1 MYQELKRTLSGVL
14 LGGLCVGLISCG
26 SSNNKGHST
35 RGLNSS
41 AVKAGQGQ
49 DAIPDSDRHLD
60 SDKKNS
66 DPEESK
72 NSDIV
77 IGDDKD
83 DLSLREE
90 LSKMIDG
97 IDPLTSED
105 LQAGNFPVCDTSES
119 ELKDSDHCPTKESIE
134 NGGMAFVCSSQKYK
148 LVNSPDKFVVMNPN
162 ADALWPGSLI
172 QTSPLMSGVLNP
184 VPVSERSPGSV
195 TMTLAA
201 DSQGKFSQKLMR
213 PSLAEATESIR
224 KILSESVSIDTPAK
238 FYYNMHRIYSG
249 EQLSVSM
256 GINLDTSFNFG
267 LQSEFKFNSNDQ
279 KNRILIDFTQ
289 EYFTM
294 AYSPEDGYKGFFTEN
309 IEPADLRNYVS
320 EGNPLGYISSVT
332 YGRKIWLMFE
342 SDAKITDLEAAL
354 KASFQ
359 GYGVGVGVDLET
371 RYKKV
376 LNESHIKAWVI
387 GGNSEDA
394 LKSLNKQDEN
404 GVSFVDLQNLLVQGA
419 NFSKGNPGLPVSYT
433 VRHVKDS
440 SQIKLVLNTEYTA
453 KECNP
458 IADVKN
464 PATWG
469 LKVTLKR
476 VSIEK
481 ENGFCEFLSENGEFR
496 TCLNIGSGPE
506 NETTPVF
513 CTGEIRNA
521 RPGDILEY
529 GQANHSSTVNIVQRP
544 GESFSIFGSV
554 EEVDGNNSDA
564 VVNFSNQFELNSLY
578 EWTNWTSEVQVTG
591 SFEGCKATLS
601 WEMEWL
607 KQSLSAN

>member
-14 LGGLCVGLISCG
+14 LPGLLLAMMSSCG
-26 SSNNKGHST
+26 SSGSNNHSN
-35 RGLNSS
+35 RGLSSS
-41 AVKAGQGQ
+41 AVKSVQDQ
-49 DAIPDSDRHLD
+49 DAISESSQSSGSVIEKPESESTELLIEDS
-60 SDKKNS
+60 
-66 DPEESK
+66 ES
-72 NSDIV
+72 
-77 IGDDKD
+77 
-83 DLSLREE
+83 DLSLRDE
-90 LSKMIDG
+90 LSKIIDG

-105 LQAGNFPVCDTSES
+105 LQSGNFPVCEG
-119 ELKDSDHCPTKESIE
+119 SDPLSQNPVHCPTKESVE

-201 DSQGKFSQKLMR
+201 DSQGRFSQKLMK
-213 PSLAEATESIR
+213 PSLSEVTESIR
-224 KILSESVSIDTPAK
+224 QILSDSVAIDTPAK

-256 GINLDTSFNFG
+256 GVNLDTSFNFG

-289 EYFTM
+289 EYYTM
-294 AYSPEDGYKGFFTEN
+294 AYSPEDGYKGFFTDKV
-309 IEPADLRNYVS
+309 EPADLRNYIS

-359 GYGVGVGVDLET
+359 GYGVSVGVDLET

-376 LNESHIKAWVI
+376 LNESHIKAWVL
-387 GGNSEDA
+387 GGNSEEA
-394 LKSLNKQDEN
+394 LKALNQQDEN
-404 GVSFVDLQNLLVQGA
+404 GVSFVDLQNLLVKGA

-469 LKVTLKR
+469 LKVTLKK
-476 VSIEK
+476 VLIEK
-481 ENGFCEFLSENGEFR
+481 ENGFCEILSENGEFR
-496 TCLNIGSGPE
+496 TCLNLMSGPDQ
-506 NETTPVF
+506 ETTPVF

-521 RPGDILEY
+521 RPGDVLEY
-529 GQANHSSTVNIVQRP
+529 GLANHSATVNVIQRP
-544 GESFSIFGSV
+544 GESFSVFGTV
-554 EEVDGNNSDA
+554 EEVDGNNSD
-564 VVNFSNQFELNSLY
+564 VVVDFNSKYELNNLY
-578 EWTNWTSEVQVTG
+578 EWTNWTKDVQVTG

-607 KQSLSAN
+607 RQSLSAN